1 MQDEPYAVMPSRD
14 WSDDR
19 WYKDQEKRILIKN
32 DGWKIV
38 NEGVARGTIIG
49 GNLCT
54 FNLLQGTEYFP
65 EIVGET
71 ILFIEDDEMA
81 GELSDV
87 DFDRNLQ
94 SVINLPQ
101 FKFIRGIVIGRF
113 QKASKITV
121 EKISKIIKTKKE
133 LDNLPVIAEA
143 DFGHTDPKF
152 TFPIGGEASLEAVQ
166 GKIRL
171 EILKH

>member
-1 MQDEPYAVMPSRD
+1 MRNDPYTVMPSED
-14 WSDDR
+14 WSDDL
-19 WYKDQEKRILIKN
+19 WYKEQEKRALIKN
-32 DGWKIV
+32 GGWKIV
-38 NEGVARGTIIG
+38 NEGIARGTIIG

-54 FNLLQGTEYFP
+54 FNLLQGTDYFP
-65 EIVGET
+65 EIGQA
-71 ILFIEDDEMA
+71 ILFMEDDEMA

-87 DFDRNLQ
+87 EFDRNLQ
-94 SVINLPQ
+94 SLINLPQ
-101 FKFIRGIVIGRF
+101 FKFVRGIVIGRF
-113 QKASKITV
+113 QKASKMTM

-143 DFGHTDPKF
+143 DFGHTDPKI
-152 TFPIGGEASLEAVQ
+152 TFPIGGEACLEAAE